1 MGVLHGKGGGC
12 KGRSVSKRK
21 RQERQRKL
29 ARPLKGRYES
39 LKAKE
44 EKERRSR
51 REILYG
57 YDSVLVTTI

>member
-1 MGVLHGKGGGC
+1 M
-12 KGRSVSKRK
+12 SKRK

-57 YDSVLVTTI
+57 YDIVLVTTI